1 MDSMICE
8 IQARLYL
15 IEHKYHNSNFP
26 TLVLHLLTA
35 FEEDGLLPDIPST
48 DLPVIA
54 QAAQLHDL
62 GKLFISDEIL
72 DSSAPLTVLAESA
85 IQQHPELGKAVL
97 DALFPLEPSCPAL
110 ITYAREICLHHHE
123 RWGGEGYPDHL
134 VRDAIPRYVQIV
146 SLADCYDALRTLRS
160 YRPALVHEAARN
172 LILDCRCGSFDP
184 RLLAHFADS
193 IDMCASGLYQRSA
206 PHG

>member
-1 MDSMICE
+1 MDPMICE
-8 IQARLYL
+8 IQARLHL

-26 TLVLHLLTA
+26 TLVLRLLTA

-72 DSSAPLTVLAESA
+72 DSSAPLTVSAESA
-85 IQQHPELGKAVL
+85 IQLHPELGKAVL
-97 DALFPLEPSCPAL
+97 
-110 ITYAREICLHHHE
+110 R
-123 RWGGEGYPDHL
+123 R
-134 VRDAIPRYVQIV
+134 V
-146 SLADCYDALRTLRS
+146 RS